1 MKYMISQEELDAKMT
16 AAIDA
21 TLLPL
26 LEELQTLGVSPHTL
40 NLAMK
45 NIVAKEMEDDKSKQ
59 G

>member
-1 MKYMISQEELDAKMT
+1 MKYMISQEELDEKMT

-26 LEELQTLGVSPHTL
+26 LEELQTLGVSQQTL

-45 NIVAKEMEDDKSKQ
+45 NVVAREMSSDKP
-59 G
+59 

>member
-1 MKYMISQEELDAKMT
+1 MKFLISQEELDKKMT

-26 LEELQTLGVSPHTL
+26 LEELQTLGVSPQTL

-45 NIVAKEMEDDKSKQ
+45 NVVAKEMASDKPE
-59 G
+59 

>member
-26 LEELQTLGVSPHTL
+26 LEELQTLGVSPQTL

-45 NIVAKEMEDDKSKQ
+45 NIVAKEMASDKPE
-59 G
+59 